1 MKSNFRWSILAAPLA
16 LVACSNTSEAPKSA
30 SAVPAEK
37 PLTLDKNPYPSTYK
51 PYPGVATAIR
61 NVTIFD
67 GEGGRIENGVVFFA
81 NGKVSGV
88 GGADTAI
95 PEGTTIIDGT
105 GKVVGGDDSTMFIFN
120 KFAEAV
126 PKINERISTLR
137 DAPTWAVSNAL
148 DARSY
153 VNLDALNDSLA
164 SLRLVDL
171 RAGVLVADASIEQ
184 AYDPYAF
191 VRDAYLQRR
200 EYKVRDGEMP
210 ETIDEPLEDPAG
222 E

>member
-1 MKSNFRWSILAAPLA
+1 MTREGLISVYEQIGYITIAIGVVVLLVSPLVKRLMHLDTLKDEDTAEERQRKHMKSNFRWSILAAPLA

-95 PEGTTIIDGT
+95 PEGTR
-105 GKVVGGDDSTMFIFN
+105 SSM
-120 KFAEAV
+120 
-126 PKINERISTLR
+126 
-137 DAPTWAVSNAL
+137 AL
-148 DARSY
+148 AR
-153 VNLDALNDSLA
+153 L
-164 SLRLVDL
+164 
-171 RAGVLVADASIEQ
+171 
-184 AYDPYAF
+184 
-191 VRDAYLQRR
+191 
-200 EYKVRDGEMP
+200 
-210 ETIDEPLEDPAG
+210 
-222 E
+222 